1 MSTNGKINY
10 VFIMFIIVF
19 LALAFLKQVKFT

>member
-10 VFIMFIIVF
+10 VFIMLIIVF